1 MTDKKVAHHRLEY
14 LLLRGAIA
22 EMPEDAQKRVL
33 ATAALI
39 EESVKQSGEFGPVAL
54 SLVATKL
61 LSEQEAAQ

>member
-39 EESVKQSGEFGPVAL
+39 EESVKQAGEFGLLSL
-54 SLVATKL
+54 SLVATKVL
-61 LSEQEAAQ
+61 CEQEGA

>member
-1 MTDKKVAHHRLEY
+1 MTDKEVTNHRLEY
-14 LLLRGAIA
+14 LVLRGAIA
-22 EMPEDAQKRVL
+22 VMPEDAQKRVL

-39 EESVKQSGEFGPVAL
+39 EESVKQAGEFGSLAL